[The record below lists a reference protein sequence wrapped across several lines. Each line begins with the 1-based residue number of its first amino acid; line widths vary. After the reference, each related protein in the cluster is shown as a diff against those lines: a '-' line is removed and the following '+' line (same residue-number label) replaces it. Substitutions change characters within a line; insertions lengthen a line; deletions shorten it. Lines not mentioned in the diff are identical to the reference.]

1 MRTMIN
7 ILPASYR
14 RQQMVRNRC
23 AQWISIIAVVLTTG
37 WGWHWIEMREQTQLT
52 QQLDVLSRE
61 HAPTQTMLKQV
72 VDMRRQLKELQE
84 QETVAKELE
93 TQRNALTLLGVL
105 SDTARKTKGHLR
117 VTKLE
122 LTNFQNV
129 GKKGDKTGS
138 TAPAPGG
145 LLVTGV
151 SLDNPSVAELLAGLQ
166 HAGIFS
172 HVELLKLKER
182 EDKSASLHDYEVR
195 CEF

>member
-1 MRTMIN
+1 MIN

-23 AQWISIIAVVLTTG
+23 AQWITIIAIVLTSG
-37 WGWHWIEMREQTQLT
+37 CCWHWIEMREQTHLT

-72 VDMRRQLKELQE
+72 IDMRRQLKELQE
-84 QETVAKELE
+84 QEIVAKELE

-105 SDTARKTKGHLR
+105 SDAARNSKGHLQL
-117 VTKLE
+117 KKIE

-129 GKKGDKTGS
+129 GKSDKAGAA
-138 TAPAPGG
+138 APPPGG
-145 LLVTGV
+145 LLLTGV
-151 SLDNPSVAELLAGLQ
+151 SLDNISVAELQTGLQ
-166 HAGIFS
+166 RAGIFS
-172 HVELLKLKER
+172 KVELLKLKAR
-182 EDKSASLHDYEVR
+182 EGKNDTLHDYEVR

>member
-1 MRTMIN
+1 MIN

-14 RQQMVRNRC
+14 RQQIVRNRST
-23 AQWISIIAVVLTTG
+23 QWITIIAVVLTSG
-37 WGWHWIEMREQTQLT
+37 WCWHWIEMREQTRLT

-105 SDTARKTKGHLR
+105 SDTVRKSKGHLR

-129 GKKGDKTGS
+129 GKSDKAGS
-138 TAPAPGG
+138 AAPAPGG
-145 LLVTGV
+145 VLLTGV
-151 SLDNPSVAELLAGLQ
+151 SLDNLSVAELQAGLQ

-172 HVELLKLKER
+172 RVELLKLKER

-195 CEF
+195 CQF